1 MKRTPLKR
9 GTKMMKR
16 TGFRV
21 SPKNALK
28 GHPRPSK
35 PPMARKPTIA
45 KLKKKLDTIYSRYIR
60 AKFPKK
66 CYTCGYVGNL
76 QCGHFVSRQYLAT
89 RWEDDN
95 CRPQCAMCNI
105 WGRGMLLDFEENL
118 KNELGD
124 VRVEELKKS
133 RHQIIKL
140 DIPWYEH
147 EIAKY
152 QGLLDS
158 LTDV

>member
-1 MKRTPLKR
+1 MRKTPLKR
-9 GTKMMKR
+9 GKKVLRRTPFKAKTALRTKNPAPST
-16 TGFRV
+16 TGTHRRRQ
-21 SPKNALK
+21 K
-28 GHPRPSK
+28 GGKS
-35 PPMARKPTIA
+35 MA
-45 KLKKKLDTIYSRYIR
+45 KLKKELDAVYSKYIR

-118 KNELGD
+118 KKELGD
-124 VRVEELKKS
+124 VRVEEMKAS

-140 DIPWYEH
+140 DIPWYE
-147 EIAKY
+147 ERIAHYK
-152 QGLLDS
+152 S
-158 LTDV
+158 LI